1 MVGGRAHHVASHADS
16 REHVAAGGSRDSRGL
31 SRRAAVGSY
40 GGLGAREL
48 VSVYRPTALPM
59 YTNKEE
65 QVDVVLC

>member
-1 MVGGRAHHVASHADS
+1 VVGGRAHHVASHADS
-16 REHVAAGGSRDSRGL
+16 REHVAADGSRDSRGL
-31 SRRAAVGSY
+31 SRARPLVVT